1 MKFYKV
7 LRRQRYV
14 MATLSASTKYLR
26 YLGNGVWA
34 STDNIALASKTE
46 DWNLASELIQCH
58 MNDTGDTTEI
68 APMLIDIMYSIVDPE
83 DDDETD

>member
-14 MATLSASTKYLR
+14 MATLSSPTKYLR
-26 YLGNGVWA
+26 YLGNSVWA
-34 STDNIALASKTE
+34 ITDNIALASKTE

-58 MNDTGDTTEI
+58 LNDTGDTTEI
-68 APMLIDIMYSIVDPE
+68 APILIDITYSIVDPE

>member
-7 LRRQRYV
+7 LNRQRYV
-14 MATLSASTKYLR
+14 MATLSSPTKYLR

-34 STDNIALASKTE
+34 LTDNIALASKTE

-58 MNDTGDTTEI
+58 LNETGDTTEI
-68 APMLIDIMYSIVDPE
+68 APILIDITYSIVDPE

>member
-7 LRRQRYV
+7 LRRQIYV
-14 MATLSASTKYLR
+14 MATLSSHTKYLR

-34 STDNIALASKTE
+34 LTDNIALASKTE

-58 MNDTGDTTEI
+58 LNDTGDTTEI
-68 APMLIDIMYSIVDPE
+68 APILIDITYSIVDPE

>member
-14 MATLSASTKYLR
+14 MATLSSPIQYLKYL
-26 YLGNGVWA
+26 GDGVWGF
-34 STDNIALASKTE
+34 TKNISLASKTE

-58 MNDTGDTTEI
+58 LNDTGDTTEI
-68 APMLIDIMYSIVDPE
+68 APILIDITYSIVDPE

>member
-7 LRRQRYV
+7 LNRQRYV
-14 MATLSASTKYLR
+14 MATLSYPTKYLR

-34 STDNIALASKTE
+34 LTDNIALASKTE

-58 MNDTGDTTEI
+58 MHDTGDTTEI
-68 APMLIDIMYSIVDPE
+68 APILIDITYSIVDPE

>member
-7 LRRQRYV
+7 LRKQRYV
-14 MATLSASTKYLR
+14 MATLSSPIQYLKYL
-26 YLGNGVWA
+26 GDGVWGF
-34 STDNIALASKTE
+34 TKNISLASKTE
-46 DWNLASELIQCH
+46 DKDLVSELIQCH

-68 APMLIDIMYSIVDPE
+68 APILIDITYSIVDPE

>member
-7 LRRQRYV
+7 LRKQRYV
-14 MATLSASTKYLR
+14 MATLSYPIQYLKYL
-26 YLGNGVWA
+26 GDGVWGF
-34 STDNIALASKTE
+34 TKNISLASKTE
-46 DWNLASELIQCH
+46 DKDLASELIQCH

-68 APMLIDIMYSIVDPE
+68 APILIDITYSIVDPE